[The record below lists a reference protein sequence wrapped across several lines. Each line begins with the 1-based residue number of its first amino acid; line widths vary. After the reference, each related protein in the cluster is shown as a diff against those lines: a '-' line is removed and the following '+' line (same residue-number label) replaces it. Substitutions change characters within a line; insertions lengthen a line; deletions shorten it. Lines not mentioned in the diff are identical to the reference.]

1 MRKIQK
7 RQIVLFTKKKQKK
20 KKKKKRVITMELC
33 VLVWPYYLRTDKT
46 CKSSTSANKQ
56 TSLRLASEACIPV
69 ENRFSSPACLL
80 PCVFAALKVE
90 Q

>member
-1 MRKIQK
+1 
-7 RQIVLFTKKKQKK
+7 
-20 KKKKKRVITMELC
+20 MELC

-80 PCVFAALKVE
+80 PCVCSIKGQTINNGLTKRGVIKSVDKGNHR
-90 Q
+90 